1 MTGKFAQSDV
11 NVLAADI
18 GGTHARFAS
27 ASVDSGRRVSLG
39 EVFQIDSRQTGIA
52 SFSDFWAFFRNQAPA
67 ELANVDAFEAVSL
80 AVAGPVTGRS
90 AKLTNID
97 WNILEEE
104 TRSFNKL
111 FLLNDFLAQGHA
123 LRAAEALDQMEVIRR
138 GETVETG
145 VIALVGAGTG
155 LGHCALHPFGS
166 GTSEQATFQ
175 VASSEAGH
183 AGFPLSGPQESE
195 LQKTW
200 LHRLNKKY
208 LSNDD
213 VVSGKGVVN
222 LHACLTGNSVSA
234 AEALSDP
241 DSETSELFS
250 RFYARAC
257 RNFCLNVFPVSCLVI
272 SGGVAARNPH
282 LIRSRHFMASFND
295 AENYR
300 ELMGRIPILLNVD
313 QRLGIR
319 GAAIFAA
326 SKLQG
331 SFD

>member
-1 MTGKFAQSDV
+1 
-11 NVLAADI
+11 
-18 GGTHARFAS
+18 
-27 ASVDSGRRVSLG
+27 
-39 EVFQIDSRQTGIA
+39 SRQAGIS
-52 SFSDFWAFFRNQAPA
+52 SFSDFWAFFQNQASA
-67 ELANVDAFEAVSL
+67 ELADVAAFDAVSL
-80 AVAGPVTGRS
+80 AVAGPVSGRS
-90 AKLTNID
+90 AKLTNIN

-123 LRAAEALDQMEVIRR
+123 LKVAEVFDRMEVIRS
-138 GETVETG
+138 GETLETG

-155 LGHCALHPFGS
+155 LGHCTLHPFGS
-166 GTSEQATFQ
+166 GTNEQATFQ

-183 AGFPLSGPQESE
+183 AGFPLSGPQERE

-200 LHRLNKKY
+200 LRRLDKKY

-257 RNFCLNVFPVSCLVI
+257 RNFCLNVFPVRCLVI

-282 LIRSRHFMASFND
+282 LIRSRHFMESFND

-319 GAAIFAA
+319 GAAVFAA
-326 SKLQG
+326 SELLET
-331 SFD
+331 FD